1 MNNLVI
7 VIIDDE
13 SDKRKTLRLLIHRLF
28 PKNRFEIH
36 LCDSVKTGAEAIN
49 KYLPDLVFLDIE
61 MPEQSGFDLFQSV
74 DKDTFDLVFTTAFSE
89 YMEESVNEIG
99 CFGYLLKPISLE
111 KLKVIFERFSQSISN
126 KKYLKFVHTTNSRRV
141 LVDLNDIL
149 YCKADNNYCELYTKE
164 NKYLLTR
171 TLKDIEERLPKNI
184 FIKTHRSFVVNL
196 NQVKAYQRDKSCL
209 LINDDSTDENI
220 VVPVSD
226 SNKSKIENLFL

>member
-13 SDKRKTLRLLIHRLF
+13 SDKRKTLSLLIHRLF

-111 KLKVIFERFSQSISN
+111 KLN
-126 KKYLKFVHTTNSRRV
+126 
-141 LVDLNDIL
+141 IL
-149 YCKADNNYCELYTKE
+149 
-164 NKYLLTR
+164 
-171 TLKDIEERLPKNI
+171 
-184 FIKTHRSFVVNL
+184 
-196 NQVKAYQRDKSCL
+196 
-209 LINDDSTDENI
+209 
-220 VVPVSD
+220 
-226 SNKSKIENLFL
+226 